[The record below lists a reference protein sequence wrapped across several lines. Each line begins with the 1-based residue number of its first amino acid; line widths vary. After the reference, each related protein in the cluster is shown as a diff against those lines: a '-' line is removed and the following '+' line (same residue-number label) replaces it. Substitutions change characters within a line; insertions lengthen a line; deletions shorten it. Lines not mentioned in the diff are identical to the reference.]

1 MSTLSED
8 SPVIRIARMV
18 ALPGGLDD
26 LLTAA
31 QCNVD
36 DAMADDGCLSAEVC
50 NDPDNSDGIL
60 VISRWESM
68 DALQAFLAWHETI
81 AHASLADFSD
91 GKPKAVHHQVLAW
104 GS

>member
-1 MSTLSED
+1 
-8 SPVIRIARMV
+8 MV

-26 LLTAA
+26 LLLAA
-31 QCNVD
+31 KGNVD
-36 DAMADDGCLSAEVC
+36 DAMAADGCLSAEVC
-50 NDPDNSDGIL
+50 SDPDNTDGIL

-68 DALQAFLAWHETI
+68 AALKGFLDWHETI

-91 GKPKAVHHQVLAW
+91 GKPKAAHHRVLAS